1 MAVKDKKNPVKGILA
16 GINETGKSNLI
27 ANDKTNEE
35 PVKMEAKSAKS
46 TRGRK
51 KKSTE
56 VALEFKG
63 KKLKITNLN
72 KEIIKCNKTFYLEK
86 KYIDILEELSNK
98 TGMTTSEL
106 VQVAIQLLHNN
117 VELEGFE

>member
-1 MAVKDKKNPVKGILA
+1 MVTKKKNSVMGLLEGIA
-16 GINETGKSNLI
+16 KTESNI
-27 ANDKTNEE
+27 KTEEIKEEIKKEE
-35 PVKMEAKSAKS
+35 PKKS

-72 KEIIKCNKTFYLEK
+72 KEIVKSNKTFYLEK
-86 KYIDILEELSNK
+86 KYIDILENLSKK
-98 TGMTTSEL
+98 TGLTTSEL
-106 VQVAIQLLHNN
+106 IQIAIQILNN
-117 VELEGFE
+117 NLELEGFED